1 MQEGRLRAYR
11 LGSKLR
17 QLYGQFLGDYRSEMI
32 EALSAKKQR
41 TQKSL
46 EFVLYGLF
54 PPENINSAD
63 SVPYKNYE
71 ILKDDK
77 VKP

>member
-1 MQEGRLRAYR
+1 
-11 LGSKLR
+11 
-17 QLYGQFLGDYRSEMI
+17 MI

-54 PPENINSAD
+54 PPENSNPAD